1 MLRALL
7 VTIVAAL
14 TWILNSGPEPTPLRP
29 DTSRAALATL
39 GQEYGDLQLW
49 ASAILV
55 TTDTLPA
62 DGSESARAMAHQLAQ
77 LISPLEEDFA
87 RMTAALSTAQLEM
100 VLPLWERMAF
110 AHAGFAMLAEQV
122 ATLGGDPALQPAELH
137 ELAEQLSVVLDVAA
151 ELQRMVLEE
160 LTETPDT
167 PIRIS

>member
-1 MLRALL
+1 MLRVLV

-14 TWILNSGPEPTPLRP
+14 IWIWSSGPEPTPLRP

-77 LISPLEEDFA
+77 LVSPLEEDFA
-87 RMTAALSTAQLEM
+87 QMTTALSTAQLEL

-110 AHAGFAMLAEQV
+110 AHAGFAMLAEQI
-122 ATLGGDPALQPAELH
+122 AQLGGDPALQPAELH

-151 ELQRMVLEE
+151 ELQRMVLEQ